1 MAHRETS
8 YFIGDKMA
16 VDKLQELQEQRN
28 KLAAEIKTLGDSQ
41 DSWGAEERER
51 WDVVNAEYDSIIE
64 SQAAT
69 QQQLDVSARL
79 DAISEERQ
87 KSEWQ
92 AKRNDEPQ
100 PVNDDTKSKALVA
113 WCRFQSGQDV
123 TDDLYAAAKRCG
135 VDPRKAF
142 FEIDYRQAGKYNAN
156 GFGGE
161 FRAQSTTDAAGGYT
175 IPEGFSNELERALL
189 AFGGPRRVSRV
200 LRTASG
206 NDIPWPT
213 VNDTS
218 NKGAILA
225 ENTQVSE
232 QDVVYGSVTLN
243 AYKYSSKLIRV
254 SAELMQDSAF
264 NLGAEIGS
272 MIGERLGRI
281 TAEHFTTGTGSSQ
294 PEGIVTGS
302 TLGVTAASAVAITM
316 DELIDLLASVDPAYQ
331 DSSSAG
337 FMMHN
342 SVKSAVRKLKDSNNQ
357 YLWQPGLTS
366 DAPDMLLGKP
376 VVVNQEMASS
386 IATGEKTVLF
396 GDFSKFL
403 IRDAG
408 GVKLARM
415 DERYRDYDQTGFV
428 AFSRHDSVLLDAGTN
443 PIKHL
448 IQA

>member
-1 MAHRETS
+1 
-8 YFIGDKMA
+8 MA
-16 VDKLQELQEQRN
+16 VDKVQELQEQRN
-28 KLAAEIKTLGDSQ
+28 GLAAEIKELGNTQ
-41 DSWGAEERER
+41 ESWTDEQRAR
-51 WDVVNAEYDSIIE
+51 WEDVNAEYDSVLE
-64 SQAAT
+64 RQQAEKEK
-69 QQQLDVSARL
+69 LDVSARL
-79 DAISEERQ
+79 ETISEERER
-87 KSEWQ
+87 SEWQ
-92 AKRNDEPQ
+92 AKRNNEPT
-100 PVNDDTKSKALVA
+100 PVNDDTRSKALLA
-113 WCRFQSGQDV
+113 WCQHQSGMQV
-123 TDDLYAAAKRCG
+123 SNELNEAATRCG
-135 VDPRKAF
+135 VDPRRSF
-142 FEIDYRQAGKYNAN
+142 FEINLRSPNTFN
-156 GFGGE
+156 NRGFGSE
-161 FRAQSTTDAAGGYT
+161 YRAQSTTDAAGGYT

-189 AFGGPRRVSRV
+189 AFGGPRRVSRI

-206 NDIPWPT
+206 NDIPFPT

-243 AYKYSSKLIRV
+243 AYKYTSKLIRI

-264 NLGAEIGS
+264 NLGSEIGS
-272 MIGERLGRI
+272 MIGERIGRI

-302 TLGVTAASAVAITM
+302 TLGVTAASATAITM
-316 DELIDLLASVDPAYQ
+316 DELIDLLASIDPAYQ
-331 DSSSAG
+331 DSPSCG

-366 DAPDMLLGKP
+366 DAPDVLLGKP

-386 IATGEKTVLF
+386 IAADAKTVLC

-403 IRDAG
+403 IRDCG
-408 GVKLARM
+408 SIKLARM

-448 IQA
+448 VQAAS